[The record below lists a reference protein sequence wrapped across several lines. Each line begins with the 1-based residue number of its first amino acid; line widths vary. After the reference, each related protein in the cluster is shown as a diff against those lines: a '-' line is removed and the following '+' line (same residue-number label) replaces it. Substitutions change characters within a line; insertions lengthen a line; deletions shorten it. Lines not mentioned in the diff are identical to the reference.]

1 MSLLEVVNLS
11 KHFGNLL
18 AVDDISFTIEE
29 GEKRGLSGPNGAGK
43 TTLFSLISGFL
54 QPTKGKILWK
64 GEDLGGMLPNVV
76 VKKGIGRTFQ
86 LTTLF
91 KELTAL
97 QNVVIGCHLHTGT
110 GLWQQ
115 FLRTG
120 RTRKREKEIEEKAI
134 GLLETLGIADV
145 KDRFAGDLP
154 HGHQRILG
162 LAVAL
167 ATEPKL
173 LMLDEPVTGMNP
185 TETATTMEVIGRL
198 RDRGITIFL
207 VEHDMKAV
215 MSTCDKVTVMCFGKR
230 IAEGCPE
237 EVCNDEAVIE
247 AYLGAGYNHA

>member
-18 AVDDISFTIEE
+18 AVDDISFTVEE
-29 GEKRGLSGPNGAGK
+29 GEIRGLIGPNGAGK

-64 GEDLGGMLPNVV
+64 GEDLAGMLPNVV
-76 VKKGIGRTFQ
+76 VKKGICRTFQ

-97 QNVVIGCHLHTGT
+97 QNVIMGCHLHTKT

-115 FLRTG
+115 FWRTG
-120 RTRKREKEIEEKAI
+120 KTRKREREIEEKAI

-162 LAVAL
+162 LAIAL
-167 ATEPKL
+167 ASEPEL
-173 LMLDEPVTGMNP
+173 LMLDEPVSGMNP
-185 TETATTMEVIGRL
+185 TEKATTMEVVRRL
-198 RDRGITIFL
+198 HDKGITIFV

-215 MSTCDKVTVMCFGKR
+215 MSTCDKVTVMSFGKK